1 MSICKAAF
9 RIVARHPIYVGIYLV
24 ILSFAGVFIVQ
35 SMISSAS
42 SGEGPFQSYEAT
54 VAVIDRDGSDVSRAL
69 ADHLGGSCEIVV
81 VADDRI
87 AMQDALA
94 TGYVD
99 CLFVVPEGF
108 GEGLLDA
115 ARVGGMPGSAED
127 AGTGAL
133 RIEASYGFASAA
145 GALANEDAQAY
156 LSLVAQAAALD
167 ASADSSEC
175 IERADAAS
183 AEHANVEE
191 VDPATA
197 ASEASNWFA
206 QYLLWGTYTLTAS
219 ISVCVGLLMRAFN
232 RPDVRRRMIGSPLST
247 MRLGLQLALASVAVA
262 AAGWAACF
270 GIGLAF
276 FGWALAGVSPIGV
289 GLTLLASLSFSLVPC
304 ALGVLLGQMGAGEE
318 VFNAVGNI
326 VGMTMSFLGG
336 AWISLDLL
344 APEVQAVSLLSPS
357 RWYAEAVYGAL
368 ALDSGAAGSALAD
381 VLSRIGVVVLFALAV
396 VLVSLAIGRA
406 RMRSSEAGGNA
417 AAAR

>member
-1 MSICKAAF
+1 MNICKAAF

-42 SGEGPFQSYEAT
+42 SGEGPFRSYEAT

-69 ADHLGGSCEIVV
+69 ADHLGESCEVVV

-94 TGYVD
+94 TGFVD

-108 GEGLLDA
+108 GEELLRA
-115 ARVGGMPGSAED
+115 ARAVGGSDLAEG
-127 AGTGAL
+127 AGADAL

-145 GALANEDAQAY
+145 GTLANEDAQAY
-156 LSLVAQAAALD
+156 LGLVAQAAALD
-167 ASADSSEC
+167 ASADFAEC

-183 AEHANVEE
+183 SERANVEGVALAE
-191 VDPATA
+191 A
-197 ASEASNWFA
+197 APEESNWFA

-232 RPDVRRRMIGSPLST
+232 RTDVRCRMIASPVST
-247 MRLGLQLALASVAVA
+247 MRLGFRLALASAVVAT
-262 AAGWAACF
+262 AGWAACLA
-270 GIGLAF
+270 IGLAF

-289 GLTLLASLSFSLVPC
+289 GLTLLASLSFALVPC

-326 VGMTMSFLGG
+326 VGMAMSFLGG

-344 APEVQAVSLLSPS
+344 APEVQAASLLSPS

-368 ALDSGAAGSALAD
+368 ALDSGATGTALAD
-381 VLSRIGVVVLFALAV
+381 VLSRIGVVALFAVAV

-406 RMRSSEAGGNA
+406 RVRSSEAGGNA
-417 AAAR
+417 AAA